1 MRALNDSDDLTLVD
15 FLLSLPSAGEV
26 TEYVQLYLGDSSRAA
41 AFGNELSR
49 ATRANPG
56 MTSVEDAPSL
66 GGAVGGGDA
75 GEFKKAKRR
84 GKK

>member
-1 MRALNDSDDLTLVD
+1 
-15 FLLSLPSAGEV
+15 
-26 TEYVQLYLGDSSRAA
+26 
-41 AFGNELSR
+41 
-49 ATRANPG
+49 